1 MIPELGHFSLILGLA
16 FALLLATVPLVG
28 VARKDQYLV
37 GYARPLTYG
46 MFTFISFAILALGY
60 SFAVDDFSVAYVA
73 NHSNSLLPFFF
84 KLAAVWG
91 GHEGSLLFWVFAL
104 SVWTVAVALLSRNLE
119 AAFVARVLAILALV
133 IAGFVFFMLLTS
145 NPFERL
151 FPMPMEGRDLN
162 PMLQDVGLIIHPPML
177 YLGYVGFSVSFAFA
191 IAALMSGRLDSAWAR
206 WTRPWTLTAWV
217 FLTAG
222 IALGSWW
229 AYYELG
235 WGGWW
240 FWDPVENASFMP
252 WLIGTALVHSL
263 IVTEKRGTFRNWT
276 VLLSIFAFSLSL
288 LGTFIVR
295 SGVLTSVHSFAS
307 DPSRGM
313 FILLLLGITV
323 GGSLTLFAFRA
334 SNMKSPARF
343 ELNSKETMLLACNL
357 ILTVACGTVL
367 LGTLYPLIIDGLGMG
382 KISVGPPYFNA
393 VFVPIVLVLFGVMG
407 IGPIIR
413 WKKSKAGE
421 LKKQLLLPA
430 VVALLTGIA
439 VPFIA
444 GGAFNLWVM
453 LGITAATWVTLATL
467 KAGYHLLTNSQGQL
481 QFSRLT
487 GSQWGM
493 LIAHIGIAVSIVGA
507 TMVSNYSIEKSVRM
521 GPGITKE
528 LAGYEFS
535 YLETKQVPGPN
546 YMAQQGQI
554 QVSKNGNPVA
564 LLQPERRQYTVQ
576 VMSMTEAGIDW
587 GIFRDL
593 YITMGDP
600 INSTEF
606 AVRLNY
612 KPFVRWLWFGA
623 IFMSLGGLLAALDK
637 RYRQRKTVAQAK
649 KAAPIDNE
657 LVTV

>member
-28 VARKDQYLV
+28 VVRKDQYLV

-46 MFTFISFAILALGY
+46 MFLFICLSILALGY

-119 AAFVARVLAILALV
+119 AAFTARVLAILAM
-133 IAGFVFFMLLTS
+133 IIGGFIFFMLLTS

-206 WTRPWTLTAWV
+206 WTRPWTLAAWI
-217 FLTAG
+217 FLTGG

-252 WLIGTALVHSL
+252 WLVGTALLHSL

-307 DPSRGM
+307 DPDRGM
-313 FILLLLGITV
+313 FILLLLAITV

-343 ELNSKETMLLACNL
+343 ELMSKETMLLACNL

-393 VFVPIVLVLFGVMG
+393 VFVPIVLVLFGIMG

-413 WKKSKAGE
+413 WKKAKAGE
-421 LKKQLLLPA
+421 LKKQLLLPG
-430 VVALLTGIA
+430 VIALSTGVA
-439 VPFIA
+439 VPYLA
-444 GGAFNLWVM
+444 GGEFKLWVM
-453 LGITAATWVTLATL
+453 LGISAAVWVTLSTL
-467 KAGYHLLTNSQGQL
+467 RAGYNASKTSQGQL
-481 QFSRLT
+481 QLTRLS

-493 LIAHIGIAVSIVGA
+493 LIAHFGIAVSIVGA
-507 TMVSNYSIEKSVRM
+507 TMVSNYSVEKSVRM
-521 GPGITKE
+521 GPGITQS
-528 LAGYEFS
+528 LAGYEFT

-546 YMAQQGQI
+546 YMAKQGQI
-554 QVSKNGNPVA
+554 QVTKEGKPVA
-564 LLQPERRQYTVQ
+564 LLQPDRRQYTVQ

-587 GIFRDL
+587 GVFRDL
-593 YITMGDP
+593 YVTMGDP

-623 IFMSLGGLLAALDK
+623 IFMMFGGFLAALDK
-637 RYRQRKTVAQAK
+637 RYRQRKTVEETDKITLDNAQ
-649 KAAPIDNE
+649 
-657 LVTV
+657 LVTG